1 MKALLKV
8 KQAWS
13 AVESPP
19 EAPLTAA
26 ARVKEETAWGL
37 IALNLSAGNQSM
49 ATEHQTA
56 QDLWKALKERFAAC
70 SAMAVMA
77 LEGELVQLHRQAEE
91 TMQTYISRAKW
102 LYDRLKAAGATVE
115 EHVAFRA
122 ILRGAGEAFNPVA
135 LPLLLRPREEHTI
148 DLVASQLLQAE
159 QLLKLQA
166 GDTPNSF
173 NKALFAR
180 ASRGGGKN
188 GKGANGFKEG
198 RVLQTQGDDNTFNWP
213 CRYCKKKGHKKADC
227 RLFKRHQAEIATEA
241 EEPAAALSAV
251 SVGTAL

>member
-19 EAPLTAA
+19 EAPLAAA

-56 QDLWKALKERFAAC
+56 QELWNALKERFAAR

-102 LYDRLKAAGATVE
+102 LYDRLKAAGIRPSLIVSSPAVRAWKTARIVAKQIAYPVE
-115 EHVAFRA
+115 FLQREPGLYHAGVNKLLDIISVQDDGFNSIMVVGHNPGLTDLANELSPGLTSNIPTAGFVSLL
-122 ILRGAGEAFNPVA
+122 IGTEDWDLR
-135 LPLLLRPREEHTI
+135 T
-148 DLVASQLLQAE
+148 
-159 QLLKLQA
+159 
-166 GDTPNSF
+166 
-173 NKALFAR
+173 
-180 ASRGGGKN
+180 
-188 GKGANGFKEG
+188 
-198 RVLQTQGDDNTFNWP
+198 RVSVELIEYDYP
-213 CRYCKKKGHKKADC
+213 KKKA
-227 RLFKRHQAEIATEA
+227 
-241 EEPAAALSAV
+241 
-251 SVGTAL
+251 